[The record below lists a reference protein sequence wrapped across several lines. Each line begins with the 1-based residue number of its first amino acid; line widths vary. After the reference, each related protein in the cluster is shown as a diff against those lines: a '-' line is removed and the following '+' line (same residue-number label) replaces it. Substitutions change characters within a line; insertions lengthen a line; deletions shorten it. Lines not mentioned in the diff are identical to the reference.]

1 MYSLYHKLI
10 FKISAFFT
18 KLEKQIRST
27 EQTNDAN
34 YLSSLSPRDEI
45 EDKDYLKTLKWAIDE
60 DGVTNIA
67 LSGPYGSG
75 KSSIVKAF
83 EKEYSHIDKYN
94 FLNISLATFK
104 EKDLSF
110 GKVKGLTTD
119 ALDTEKIEKSILQ
132 QIFYSVH
139 GEDIPNSRFGR
150 IKSIK
155 YKGFKTILLA
165 IWIISILELFAPFTL
180 VYYFT
185 APLAI
190 DLTNYFIGI
199 FATGLI
205 VLLYYFIKSAGTIK
219 LEKLNL
225 KAPEI
230 DFSSDKNNIS
240 KLNEHMDEIIYFFE
254 VTKYNILVI
263 EDLDRYENPEI
274 FIKLREI
281 NTLLNNTKQISNNK
295 KIVFIYAIRDN
306 MFINKERTKFFDFI
320 MPVVPIINFSNSYT
334 QLKKKFEG
342 AGILADIE
350 DSFLKEI
357 SLYIDDMR
365 FLQNVFNEY
374 IQYKPKVGQ
383 KINLD
388 QTKLFA
394 MIIYKNWK
402 PLDFA
407 ELHIKKGIIYKAF
420 EKNNLHNKI
429 NKIIED
435 MSAKAESLK
444 KEIEPIENEK
454 FESIEV
460 LKSFYITEIIKK
472 LPNFARFHV
481 SGSQVSLD
489 SVLTNDEIF
498 LNLRKEPTLKYINS
512 NNQWGDNS
520 KQIPFKEI
528 EKIINPSFSYDKR
541 VELINDKSN
550 NKVRLLKEQIA
561 QIENE
566 IKKIK
571 SFTIKELID
580 KYPKE
585 SILDKKILK
594 DDVLSYLIRYGYID
608 EYYEKYIS
616 YFYDGDE
623 TIEDNNFLLNLK
635 KDNPPLEF
643 DLKLSK
649 IGQLSKRFRE
659 EDYSK
664 KGILNY
670 SLLNYLFRTN
680 KENNKTHIA
689 RFIDALYLNEE
700 KYDFILGYIREY
712 KNSAKNLIMIC
723 SERSE
728 SFWDDITLSLSQEQK
743 DGLLIVLFEVLR
755 PDDFIALNKKKTL
768 SEYINNTSGNI
779 FCGFKLDYQNV
790 LIKLDI
796 KFESVLNVIT
806 FDIKLLD
813 IVYRYNLYKINNENI
828 TTLLYA
834 FKVINEKNG
843 ISDLSHNFLIEEKD
857 LEELREADKHTLL
870 GEEFFNSNYKALKDS
885 KLTKLIKYINDYL
898 PVYIDEVYLK
908 LNSNSESL
916 ENLLFFIEHEKLSDK
931 QKIEILKKSDIVIKD
946 LVSIKMQ
953 QYYWIPIKTNK
964 LEHKWSN
971 LLEAFTFFNEQRI
984 NDTLVEY
991 LTQETICQTISNS
1004 ELVNNADISIPKFAQ
1019 LLEKINLPF
1028 NNYKILME
1036 CIKKHVNI
1044 YKTINFNQSNN
1055 NEEERI
1061 GYLINNGLVELNCD
1075 NINEILPYSFDLAIE
1090 LFSSD
1095 KSKLVETFAQ
1105 CSKNDKLFKRILK
1118 IINLTNKDKA
1128 DIINYYM
1135 SSDSGID
1142 INNLIKFVYQEIL
1155 DYTELINKDVYSR
1168 LITAGE
1174 LSLEEK
1180 VELFCRYKDLDL
1192 ELVDKTIASLGRKYR
1207 NLNSIIG
1214 GSDSFIIE
1222 NNIDKLIKKL
1232 KALNYISSYDIDTS
1246 KNVIKVNYNRSRK
1259 PLNL

>member
-18 KLEKQIRST
+18 KLEKQIRSAK
-27 EQTNDAN
+27 QTNDAN

-75 KSSIVKAF
+75 KSSIIKAF
-83 EKEYSHIDKYN
+83 EKEYSFIEKYN

-110 GKVKGLTTD
+110 GKVKGLATD

-185 APLAI
+185 APLSI

-420 EKNNLHNKI
+420 EKNNLHNKV
-429 NKIIED
+429 NRIIED
-435 MSAKAESLK
+435 MSTKAESLK

-454 FESIEV
+454 FESIEA
-460 LKSFYITEIIKK
+460 LKSFYITEVIKK
-472 LPNFARFHV
+472 LPNFSRFQV
-481 SGSQVSLD
+481 SGNFVSIYDIL
-489 SVLTNDEIF
+489 NDDIIF
-498 LNLRKEPTLKYINS
+498 LKFKIEHTLKYVNA
-512 NNQWGDNS
+512 NNQWGNDIRIS
-520 KQIPFKEI
+520 FKEI
-528 EKIINPSFSYDKR
+528 EDEINPNLSYDKR

-550 NKVRLLKEQIA
+550 DKVRLLKEQIA

-571 SFTIKELID
+571 SLTIKELID
-580 KYPKE
+580 KYTKE
-585 SILDKKILK
+585 SILNKKILK

-635 KDNPPLEF
+635 KDNSPLEF

-664 KGILNY
+664 KGIINY
-670 SLLNYLFRTN
+670 SLLDYLFRTN

-743 DGLLIVLFEVLR
+743 DELLIVLFEALG
-755 PDDFIALNKKKTL
+755 PDDFIALNKKRTL
-768 SEYINNTSGNI
+768 SGYINNTSGNI
-779 FCGFKLDYQNV
+779 FSGVNKRTDYKDSLV
-790 LIKLDI
+790 KLDI
-796 KFESVLNVIT
+796 KFESVLNIIT
-806 FDIKLLD
+806 SNIKLLD

-828 TTLLYA
+828 TTLYA

-916 ENLLFFIEHEKLSDK
+916 ENLLFFIEHEKLSDE
-931 QKIEILKKSDIVIKD
+931 QKIEIFEKSNTIVKTLESCD
-946 LVSIKMQ
+946 K
-953 QYYWIPIKTNK
+953 QYYWILIKTNK
-964 LEHKWSN
+964 LEHNWGN
-971 LLEAFTFFNEQRI
+971 LFAAFTCFTDKRT
-984 NDTLVEY
+984 NDVLAEY
-991 LTQETICQTISNS
+991 LAQEKICEVISKSNFS
-1004 ELVNNADISIPKFAQ
+1004 NNTEISTAEFVK
-1019 LLEKINLPF
+1019 LLGKINLPF
-1028 NNYKILME
+1028 NNYKIL
-1036 CIKKHVNI
+1036 V
-1044 YKTINFNQSNN
+1044 
-1055 NEEERI
+1055 
-1061 GYLINNGLVELNCD
+1061 GYLINNRLIELNCD
-1075 NINEILPYSFDLAIE
+1075 NINEILPHSLDLAID
-1090 LFSSD
+1090 LLSSNM
-1095 KSKLVETFAQ
+1095 SKLVETFTW
-1105 CSKNDKLFKRILK
+1105 CIKDDKVFKRVLEID
-1118 IINLTNKDKA
+1118 NLTKEGKA

-1135 SSDSGID
+1135 SSDLGID
-1142 INNLIKFVYQEIL
+1142 INGLIKFVYHKII
-1155 DYTELINKDVYSR
+1155 DYAESINKEVYLK
-1168 LITAGE
+1168 LITAEE
-1174 LSLEEK
+1174 LSLKEK
-1180 VELFCRYKDLDL
+1180 VELFCRYKNLDVG
-1192 ELVDKTIASLGRKYR
+1192 LVDETIASLGGKYSK
-1207 NLNSIIG
+1207 LSSIG
-1214 GSDSFIIE
+1214 GNDSFKIE
-1222 NNIDKLIKKL
+1222 HNIDKLIMKL
-1232 KALNYISSYDIDTS
+1232 KTLNYISSYDIDTS
-1246 KNVIKVNYNRSRK
+1246 KNVIKVNYNRTLKS
-1259 PLNL
+1259 LNL